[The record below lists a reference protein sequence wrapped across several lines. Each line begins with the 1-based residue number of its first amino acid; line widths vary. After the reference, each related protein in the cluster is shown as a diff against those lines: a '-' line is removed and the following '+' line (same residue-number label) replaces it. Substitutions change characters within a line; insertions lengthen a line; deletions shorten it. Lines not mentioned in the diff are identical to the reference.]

1 MTDPPR
7 TPGRALSDHQE
18 RSGPYEVAVIGAGFG
33 GLAVAHRLSEMG
45 IENLAI
51 FERDD
56 GVGGTWRANSY
67 PGAACDVPSHLYSL
81 SFAPNPHWSSSY
93 AGQPEILDY
102 IEGCFDRFGIRD
114 KIRLSTA
121 IVSALWREDRQS
133 WMLTDNHGN
142 EHEATVVVSAVGLF
156 NTLAPPAIDGLGTFR
171 GTTFHSSRWNP
182 DHDLA
187 GRRVAVIGTGA
198 TAIQLVPAIADRV
211 GHVAV
216 YQRTPPWILPRK
228 NELFTDAQKQ
238 VFATDPDALTRYR
251 EEIYELYE
259 QNNAFVSGSPFA
271 TLLAEIARGYLERKV
286 PDPELRARLTPDYP
300 VGCKRVLISSDFY
313 PAIQRHD
320 VELVTDPIERIT
332 PMGILTVDGTER
344 ACDTIVA
351 CTGFR
356 ASEYLN
362 GIEVVGRSGIRLHD
376 TWAGVP
382 RAYLGMAV
390 PGFPNFF
397 MLYGPNT
404 NQGGNSIILILEGQ
418 AQFVSCAIEAMRAH
432 GASSVDVR
440 PGAMKSYLDELS
452 SAMEKTVWQAGCASY
467 FRAAGGEIVTQLP
480 HTSKWYCERTMRFC
494 ADDFDITCAGS
505 VSSC

>member
-1 MTDPPR
+1 MPWR
-7 TPGRALSDHQE
+7 TASARWAIDN
-18 RSGPYEVAVIGAGFG
+18 V
-33 GLAVAHRLSEMG
+33 
-45 IENLAI
+45 AI

-93 AGQPEILDY
+93 AGQPEILGY
-102 IEGCFDRFGIRD
+102 IEDCFDRFADPRQDPPLDSDRRPRSGG
-114 KIRLSTA
+114 
-121 IVSALWREDRQS
+121 EDRQA
-133 WMLTDNHGN
+133 WTLTDNHGN

-156 NTLAPPAIDGLGTFR
+156 NTLAEPAIDGLDIFR
-171 GTTFHSSRWNP
+171 GTMFHSSRWNR
-182 DHDLA
+182 DHDLT

-198 TAIQLVPAIADRV
+198 TAIQLVPAIAGRS

-228 NELFTDAQKQ
+228 NDLFTDEQKQ
-238 VFATDPDALTRYR
+238 AFATDPDALRRYR

-332 PMGILTVDGTER
+332 PTGILTVDGTER

-356 ASEYLN
+356 ASEYLK
-362 GIEVVGRSGIRLHD
+362 GIEVVGRSGSP
-376 TWAGVP
+376 AP
-382 RAYLGMAV
+382 RHLGRAFR
-390 PGFPNFF
+390 GHI
-397 MLYGPNT
+397 
-404 NQGGNSIILILEGQ
+404 SEW
-418 AQFVSCAIEAMRAH
+418 QFRDSRISSCSTGRT
-432 GASSVDVR
+432 R
-440 PGAMKSYLDELS
+440 
-452 SAMEKTVWQAGCASY
+452 T
-467 FRAAGGEIVTQLP
+467 RAATRSSSSSRVRRSSSLP
-480 HTSKWYCERTMRFC
+480 RSKRCATTGRRVSTSGPRR
-494 ADDFDITCAGS
+494 
-505 VSSC
+505 